1 MAKIFSQS
9 SHSDPEVS
17 GEESDKQNQESVEIA
32 NPISNNLKSLKMKY
46 YILILFL
53 ITTICFAQKTTI
65 YCIGDS
71 TMANKKDPERNPEH
85 GWAQVLQP
93 FFTHN
98 IVVENKA
105 VNGRST
111 KSFINEKRWDSIYK
125 KLNKGDYVL
134 IEFGHNDE
142 KIEDSTRYTN
152 PHTSYRYNLIRFVKE
167 TRAKGATPI
176 LLTSIARRNFNEKGV
191 LVPTHGEYPLET
203 RLVAQEY
210 KVPFI
215 DLEYFTE
222 LLEQSYGPEK
232 SKQLHLHFKAGEN
245 PYYDKDKADDT
256 HLSLL
261 GATKIATM
269 VINQLKI
276 LQDPAIE
283 KLKKSIK

>member
-1 MAKIFSQS
+1 
-9 SHSDPEVS
+9 
-17 GEESDKQNQESVEIA
+17 
-32 NPISNNLKSLKMKY
+32 MKH
-46 YILILFL
+46 YIIILFI
-53 ITTICFAQKTTI
+53 ITTTCFAQKTTL

-71 TMANKKDPERNPEH
+71 TMANKKDPDKNPEH

-93 FFTHN
+93 FFSDN

-125 KLNKGDYVL
+125 KLKKGDYVF

-191 LVPTHGEYPLET
+191 LVPTHGDYPLET

-215 DLEYFTE
+215 DLEYYTE
-222 LLEQSYGPEK
+222 LLEQSYGPVK
-232 SKQLHLHFKAGEN
+232 SKDLHLHFKAGEN
-245 PYYDKDKADDT
+245 AYYDKDKADDT
-256 HLSLL
+256 HLSSS
-261 GATKIATM
+261 GAKKIAQI
-269 VINQLKI
+269 VVNQLKS
-276 LQDPAIE
+276 LEDSSLE
-283 KLKKSIK
+283 KLKKGIK

>member
-1 MAKIFSQS
+1 
-9 SHSDPEVS
+9 
-17 GEESDKQNQESVEIA
+17 
-32 NPISNNLKSLKMKY
+32 MKY
-46 YILILFL
+46 KLIIICL
-53 ITTICFAQKTTI
+53 ISTICFAQKTTV
-65 YCIGDS
+65 YTIGDS
-71 TMANKKDPERNPEH
+71 TMANKKDPDRNPEH

-93 FFTHN
+93 FFKDN

-125 KLNKGDYVL
+125 KLKKGDYVF

-152 PHTSYRYNLIRFVKE
+152 PHTSYRYNLIKFVKE
-167 TRAKGATPI
+167 SREKGAIPI

-215 DLEYFTE
+215 DLEYLTE

-245 PYYDKDKADDT
+245 AYYDKDKADDT

-261 GATKIATM
+261 GATKIAQIVVDQIKT
-269 VINQLKI
+269 I
-276 LQDPAIE
+276 QDSSLE
-283 KLKKSIK
+283 KLKTGIK

>member
-1 MAKIFSQS
+1 
-9 SHSDPEVS
+9 
-17 GEESDKQNQESVEIA
+17 
-32 NPISNNLKSLKMKY
+32 MKK
-46 YILILFL
+46 YILLTFL
-53 ITTICFAQKTTI
+53 ITTFSFAQKTSV

-71 TMANKKDPERNPEH
+71 TMANKKDPEKNPEH

-93 FFTHN
+93 FFKDN
-98 IVVENKA
+98 IVVINKA

-125 KLNKGDYVL
+125 KLKKGDYVL

-152 PHTSYRYNLIRFVKE
+152 PHTSYRYNLIRFVQE
-167 TRAKGATPI
+167 SREKGAVPI
-176 LLTSIARRNFNEKGV
+176 LLTSIARRNFNDKGV
-191 LVPTHGEYPLET
+191 LVPTHGDYPLEA

-215 DLEYFTE
+215 DLEYYTE

-232 SKQLHLHFKAGEN
+232 SKQLHLHYKAGDN

-256 HLSLL
+256 HLSLK
-261 GATKIATM
+261 GAAAIAQI
-269 VINQLKI
+269 VINQIKGLEEASI
-276 LQDPAIE
+276 Q
-283 KLKKSIK
+283 KLKAGIK

>member
-1 MAKIFSQS
+1 MKKYIFL
-9 SHSDPEVS
+9 
-17 GEESDKQNQESVEIA
+17 A
-32 NPISNNLKSLKMKY
+32 L
-46 YILILFL
+46 L
-53 ITTICFAQKTTI
+53 ITSVCFAQKTTL
-65 YCIGDS
+65 YTIGDS
-71 TMANKKDPERNPEH
+71 TMANKKDPDKNPEH
-85 GWAQVLQP
+85 GWAQVLQS
-93 FFTHN
+93 FFKDD
-98 IVVENKA
+98 IVVVNKA

-125 KLNKGDYVL
+125 KLKKGDYVF

-152 PHTSYRYNLIRFVKE
+152 PHTTYRYNLIRFVKDSRE
-167 TRAKGATPI
+167 KGAIPV

-191 LVPTHGEYPLET
+191 LVPTHGDYPLET
-203 RLVAQEY
+203 RLTAQEY

-215 DLEYFTE
+215 DLEYYTE

-261 GATKIATM
+261 GATKIAQI
-269 VINQLKI
+269 VINQIKQSGDPQLK
-276 LQDPAIE
+276 
-283 KLKKSIK
+283 KLKDNCKM

>member
-1 MAKIFSQS
+1 
-9 SHSDPEVS
+9 
-17 GEESDKQNQESVEIA
+17 
-32 NPISNNLKSLKMKY
+32 MKF
-46 YILILFL
+46 YILIICF
-53 ITTICFAQKTTI
+53 ISASCFAQKTTL
-65 YCIGDS
+65 YTIGDS
-71 TMANKKDPERNPEH
+71 TMANKKDPDRNPEH

-93 FFTHN
+93 FFKDN

-125 KLNKGDYVL
+125 KLKKGDYVF

-152 PHTSYRYNLIRFVKE
+152 PHTAYRYNLIKFVKE

-191 LVPTHGEYPLET
+191 LVPTHGDYPLET

-215 DLEYFTE
+215 DLEYYTE
-222 LLEQSYGPEK
+222 VLEKSYGPEK

-261 GATKIATM
+261 GATKIAA
-269 VINQLKI
+269 IALDQLKN
-276 LQDPAIE
+276 LEDPALD
-283 KLKKSIK
+283 KLKKEIK

>member
-1 MAKIFSQS
+1 MKKYIFL
-9 SHSDPEVS
+9 
-17 GEESDKQNQESVEIA
+17 A
-32 NPISNNLKSLKMKY
+32 LLM
-46 YILILFL
+46 
-53 ITTICFAQKTTI
+53 TTLCFAQKTTV

-71 TMANKKDPERNPEH
+71 TMANKKDPDRNPEH

-93 FFTHN
+93 FFTDN
-98 IVVENKA
+98 VIVVNKA

-111 KSFINEKRWDSIYK
+111 KSFINEKRWDSVYN
-125 KLNKGDYVL
+125 KLKKGDYVF

-142 KIEDSTRYTN
+142 KIEDSARYTN
-152 PHTSYRYNLIRFVKE
+152 PHTIYRYNLIRFVKE

-176 LLTSIARRNFNEKGV
+176 LLTSIARRNFNDKGV

-215 DLEYFTE
+215 DLEYHTE
-222 LLEQSYGPEK
+222 LLEQSYGPEE
-232 SKQLHLHFKAGEN
+232 SKELHLHFKAGEN

-261 GATKIATM
+261 GAKMIAQIVVSQIKTLEDKSLD
-269 VINQLKI
+269 N
-276 LQDPAIE
+276 
-283 KLKKSIK
+283 LKKGIK